1 MAFEYRYRFSVD
13 EEIIRLYNFRI
24 PVHGGSVRFAIEVRT
39 NFIVKGRSEADPEKI
54 IDSERYAVQSCRE
67 DYVREDM
74 VLRLKQ
80 YWMPDYEIDRLIN
93 EALLFA
99 KRIAADGRSGKIPIA
114 VNLNVYT
121 LQQEGEAIDDTLD
134 RAMRP
139 EYLPPLYLCPVQDS
153 ANPNPRQRQDVE
165 LIDFLEELSV
175 VRVNDVGKG
184 LSMMQACSI
193 GGRKPMVGMEISS
206 LRCGHAFHNHC
217 IVRRLEDDKCC
228 PLCRPPAYD
237 CSESKRTDQQYI
249 FDSVNDYVPG
259 DGGTVLSVTD
269 DFL

>member
-74 VLRLKQ
+74 VSRLKQ

-139 EYLPPLYLCPVQDS
+139 E
-153 ANPNPRQRQDVE
+153 QRQDVE
-165 LIDFLEELSV
+165 LIDFLEEELSV

-193 GGRKPMVGMEISS
+193 CGRKPMVGMEISS

-228 PLCRPPAYD
+228 PSCRRPAYD
-237 CSESKRTDQQYI
+237 CPEAKRTDQQYI

-259 DGGTVLSVTD
+259 DGGTVLSVTY
-269 DFL
+269 DFR